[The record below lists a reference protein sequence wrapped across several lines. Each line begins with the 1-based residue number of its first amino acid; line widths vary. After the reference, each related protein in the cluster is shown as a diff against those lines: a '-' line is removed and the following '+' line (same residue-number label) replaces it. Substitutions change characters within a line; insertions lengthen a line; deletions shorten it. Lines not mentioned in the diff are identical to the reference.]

1 MERKN
6 KKIVAG
12 IMAGF
17 CVLSTQSVLGNFS
30 KLPMRG
36 GNGLISYA
44 MVDDNEEDNLITDNG
59 IRYELYIVKGEDKP
73 GEHKPGEHKPY
84 VFRMAK
90 IYSADRQKIY
100 SAGRQRV
107 IPHTVKWRGES
118 YSVVNTCTYPS
129 EDITRV
135 KIN

>member
-44 MVDDNEEDNLITDNG
+44 MVDDNEEDNLITYDG
-59 IRYELYIVKGEDKP
+59 IRYELYIVKGVTDNE
-73 GEHKPGEHKPY
+73 PY
-84 VFRMAK
+84 MFRMAK

-107 IPHTVKWRGES
+107 IPHTVEWRGEL
-118 YSVVNTCTYPS
+118 YDVVNTYIYPS